1 MTQVFLNYRTTDE
14 PVAVAM
20 LDQVLSERFGEAA
33 VFLASK
39 SIPLGVDWE
48 QEMFAAVE
56 KSTALLAIVG
66 RNWLDAKDGEGR
78 RRLDDP
84 GDFVRREIATALSLD
99 KQVIPVLLGVERT
112 ILREADLPVDIS
124 ELARRQSIKIAI
136 HSAQP
141 DVDKLVSKLRD
152 QIPELR
158 EQKQA
163 ASQVSNTVN
172 AGKITG
178 TVVQAHTMNIRG
190 GFHT

>member
-20 LDQVLSERFGEAA
+20 LDQVLSERFGAEA

-48 QEMFAAVE
+48 REMFAAVE
-56 KSTALLAIVG
+56 KSTALLALVG

-78 RRLDDP
+78 RRLEDP
-84 GDFVRREIATALSLD
+84 GDFVRREIATALNLG
-99 KQVIPVLLGVERT
+99 KQVIPVLLGVERKT
-112 ILREADLPVDIS
+112 LREANLPADIS
-124 ELARRQSIKIAI
+124 ELTRRQSIKIAI

-141 DVDKLVSKLRD
+141 DIDQLVSKLRH

-158 EQKQA
+158 ESKQG
-163 ASQVSNTVN
+163 ASEVRNSVR
-172 AGKITG
+172 AGKVTG
-178 TVVQAHTMNIRG
+178 TVVQAHTMHIG
-190 GFHT
+190 GDFKA

>member
-1 MTQVFLNYRTTDE
+1 MTQVFLNYRTADE

-48 QEMFAAVE
+48 REMFAAVE
-56 KSTALLAIVG
+56 KSTALLALVG
-66 RNWLDAKDGEGR
+66 RNWLDAKDSAGR

-84 GDFVRREIATALSLD
+84 GDFVRREISTALSLG
-99 KQVIPVLLGVERT
+99 KQVIPVLLGVERKT
-112 ILREADLPVDIS
+112 LREADLPADIS
-124 ELARRQSIKIAI
+124 ELTRRQGIKIAI

-141 DVDKLVSKLRD
+141 DIDQLVSKLRH

-158 EQKQA
+158 EPKQQNA
-163 ASQVSNTVN
+163 EVTNSVN

-178 TVVQAHTMNIRG
+178 TVVQTHTMHIG
-190 GFHT
+190 GDFKA

>member
-48 QEMFAAVE
+48 REMFAAIE
-56 KSTALLAIVG
+56 KSTALLVLVG
-66 RNWLDAKDGEGR
+66 RNWLDARDDEGR

-84 GDFVRREIATALSLD
+84 GDFVRREIVAALSLG
-99 KQVIPVLLGVERT
+99 KQVIPVLLGVERKT
-112 ILREADLPVDIS
+112 LRNAQLPADLG
-124 ELARRQSIKIAI
+124 ELTRRQSIKIEI

-141 DVDKLVSKLRD
+141 DIDQLVSKLRH

-158 EQKQA
+158 EAKQA
-163 ASQVSNTVN
+163 ASEVSNSVR

-178 TVVQAHTMNIRG
+178 TIVQAGTMHIG
-190 GFHT
+190 GDFNA

>member
-56 KSTALLAIVG
+56 KSTALLALVG

-84 GDFVRREIATALSLD
+84 SDFVRREIATALSMG
-99 KQVIPVLLGVERT
+99 KQVIPVLLGVERKT
-112 ILREADLPVDIS
+112 LREADLPADIT
-124 ELARRQSIKIAI
+124 ELTRRQSIKIAI

-141 DVDKLVSKLRD
+141 DIDQLVSKLRH

-158 EQKQA
+158 PPKQE
-163 ASQVSNTVN
+163 ASEVTNSVK
-172 AGKITG
+172 ARKITG
-178 TVVQAHTMNIRG
+178 TVVQAHTMHIG
-190 GFHT
+190 GDFKA